1 MLGIHMDNLK
11 RSPLLAYPIAC
22 VNFDVEVEETN

>member
-22 VNFDVEVEETN
+22 VDVEVEETN